1 MKHNDTHL
9 HIHTNDTQTYP
20 DTEKRGG
27 IKKINCTIIVSKLL
41 GLIVSRFLIYNIE
54 KA

>member
-20 DTEKRGG
+20 DTERE
-27 IKKINCTIIVSKLL
+27 KKQENKLYNNCQ
-41 GLIVSRFLIYNIE
+41 
-54 KA
+54 